1 VAPAYGVSVAA
12 LRFLQCGRHE
22 AGTLEPV
29 HWSLGHYAARVLN
42 GRRPLVNEDGNQT
55 GGFGYAKDVARACR
69 LALEKEGLTQSI
81 FNIGS
86 GKRYKRGDVAVQ
98 VAESLGRSDLTLI
111 RSVFPG
117 FSSLPSTSPFQPVA
131 A

>member
-1 VAPAYGVSVAA
+1 MYSARKAKNYNQSSRPKQSFALLHFVYALSEYYQECCCLTVAPAYGVSVAA

-55 GGFGYAKDVARACR
+55 G
-69 LALEKEGLTQSI
+69 ALC
-81 FNIGS
+81 
-86 GKRYKRGDVAVQ
+86 A
-98 VAESLGRSDLTLI
+98 
-111 RSVFPG
+111 
-117 FSSLPSTSPFQPVA
+117 
-131 A
+131 